1 MRRLGLIVAV
11 GLAAL
16 AAAVPVTAS
25 AATPR
30 TTLND
35 VEDEVMCVACGV
47 PLNIADSPQADR
59 ERALIQRLVD
69 RGYTKQ
75 QVKDELV
82 AQYTDRV
89 LATPRDRGFGLAAYL
104 VPIAIVLGALA
115 ALAVVVPRWRRSRT
129 ADTDGD
135 PGDDGNAPAAP
146 RLTEADA
153 RRLDE
158 DMARYEV

>member
-135 PGDDGNAPAAP
+135 PGDDGNATAAP